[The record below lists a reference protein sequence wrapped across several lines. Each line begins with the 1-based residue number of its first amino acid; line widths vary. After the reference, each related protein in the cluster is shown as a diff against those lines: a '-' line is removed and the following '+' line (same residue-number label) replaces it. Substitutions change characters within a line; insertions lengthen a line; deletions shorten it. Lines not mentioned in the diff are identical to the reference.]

1 MRKFQSADEVIELIE
16 GRKNN
21 HKGLVKFSSAL
32 HILDDPQLKLK
43 CVHIGGTN
51 GKGSTTDYLRS
62 ILQQAGYR
70 VGTFTSPYL
79 EVHNDRIRI
88 DNEFI
93 SDDELLALANETA
106 DLWEQYDLSMFEIDM
121 LLASLYFLRHDVD
134 IALFEVGMGGRLDA
148 TNVVDPLFSIITSIG
163 LDHMQ
168 YLGNTHALIAKEK
181 AGIIK
186 PEKDCI
192 TAETREDCLNVFK
205 QTCDSLGSQLIRCQE
220 VMNLHVDQGVVFDYR
235 NFKGI
240 KLLSKASY
248 QAKNASLAIEAAYK
262 LRSLGYEISDEM
274 ITEGL
279 AATFW
284 KGRFEQVH
292 THPNVYIDG
301 AHNEQGIKALV
312 DAARIFP
319 KVRIIFSALKDKN
332 TKSMI
337 EQLLTLSDDLTIC
350 EFDFYRAQ
358 DAEKLAEGYPV
369 KIIKDY
375 RKAIYDCLEGDDIV
389 LITGSL
395 YFISLVREMFQKMK
409 GASTQ

>member
-1 MRKFQSADEVIELIE
+1 MCMFQSADEVIEYIE

-21 HKGLVKFSSAL
+21 HKGLEKFSHAL
-32 HILDDPQLKLK
+32 KALGNPHLKLK

-70 VGTFTSPYL
+70 IGTFTSPYL

-88 DNEFI
+88 NNEFI
-93 SDDELLALANETA
+93 SNEDLLALANETFA
-106 DLWEQYDLSMFEIDM
+106 YWDMYDLSMFEIDM
-121 LLASLYFLRHDVD
+121 LLACLYFVRHEVD
-134 IALFEVGMGGRLDA
+134 LALFEVGMGGRLDA

-163 LDHMQ
+163 LDHMEF
-168 YLGNTHALIAKEK
+168 LGNTHALIANEK

-186 PEKDCI
+186 YGKDCL
-192 TAETREDCLNVFK
+192 TAETREDCLSVFERTCRK
-205 QTCDSLGSQLIRCQE
+205 QASALVVCEAIQ
-220 VMNLHVDQGVVFDYR
+220 NLRIEQGVYFDYR
-235 NFKGI
+235 EFRGLR
-240 KLLSKASY
+240 LLSKASY
-248 QAKNASLAIEAAYK
+248 QAKNAALAIEAAIK
-262 LRSLGYEISDEM
+262 LRDFNFNINDAM
-274 ITEGL
+274 IIDGL

-292 THPNVYIDG
+292 TNPDVYIDG
-301 AHNEQGIKALV
+301 AHNEQGISALV
-312 DAARIFP
+312 EAAKIFP
-319 KVRIIFSALKDKN
+319 KVRILFSALKDKN
-332 TKSMI
+332 TKGMI

-358 DAEKLAEGYPV
+358 EAEKLAEGYPV
-369 KIIKDY
+369 KVIKDY

-395 YFISLVREMFQKMK
+395 YFISLVREMFETMK